1 MKMTNI
7 KRLLFCLFLGFISLM
22 ATATPS
28 QAAESAASF
37 AMTIVPPENQAN
49 QNLSYFDLVVKPNQ
63 SQDLQ
68 LKLVNHQDTPTK
80 VGLTAKTATTNMN
93 GVVNYGAHQDQS
105 DKTLQY
111 ALGDYL
117 KPEAKTITLKANEE
131 RIVNV
136 TLKTPPKAFKGQLV
150 GGISA
155 VEIPKDQKTN
165 QQINIRNKF
174 AYAVAV
180 VVRNN
185 DHSVTPEFKLGQ
197 VEANQM
203 MGSNQILANIR
214 NVQPKFQNQTTI
226 KAFVTKRGQKKK
238 FYQTEKKDVQF
249 APNSVMPFYLPLND
263 RFKPGR
269 YTLDLTVHSEGRRW
283 HFTRNFTISRQTAN
297 KWNSKDVN
305 LPPQNN
311 DWYYV
316 LAGVLLILIIL
327 GYVYWRYRKKQ
338 KENKALKDEI
348 DRLKS

>member
-1 MKMTNI
+1 M
-7 KRLLFCLFLGFISLM
+7 ISLI
-22 ATATPS
+22 TTTTTS
-28 QAAESAASF
+28 QAAEPAASF
-37 AMTIVPPENQAN
+37 AMTIVPPENQTN

-63 SQDLQ
+63 TYNLK

-80 VGLTAKTATTNMN
+80 IALTAKTATTNMN

-105 DKTLQY
+105 DKTLKY

-117 KPEAKTITLKANEE
+117 KPEAK
-131 RIVNV
+131 RIKLNPQEQRVVDV

-155 VEIPKDQKTN
+155 VELPKSPKTS

-180 VVRNN
+180 VIRTNQQTI
-185 DHSVTPEFKLGQ
+185 TPEFKLGQ
-197 VEANQM
+197 VAANQM

-238 FYQTEKKDVQF
+238 LYQTEKKQVQF
-249 APNSVMPFYLPLND
+249 APNSVMPFYLPLNGP
-263 RFKPGR
+263 FKPGR
-269 YTLDLTVHSEGRRW
+269 YTLDLTVHSEGRQW
-283 HFTRNFTISRQTAN
+283 HFTRHFTVSRQAAN
-297 KWNSKDVN
+297 QWNAKDVN

-311 DWYYV
+311 YWPYV
-316 LAGVLLILIIL
+316 LTGILLILIIL

-338 KENKALKDEI
+338 QENKALKDELN
-348 DRLKS
+348 RLKS